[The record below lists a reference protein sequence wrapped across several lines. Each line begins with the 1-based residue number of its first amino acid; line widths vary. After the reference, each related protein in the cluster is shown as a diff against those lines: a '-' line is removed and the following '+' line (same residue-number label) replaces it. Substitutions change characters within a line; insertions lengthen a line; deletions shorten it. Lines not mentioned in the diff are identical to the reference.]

1 MKRNLTCI
9 VCPIGCE
16 MEVEIADNTVVSVR
30 GNTCKRGEKYA
41 IEECTN
47 PKRVIT
53 TTVRTKS
60 GILPV
65 KTDNSVSKEKMFEIM
80 DKINAFYS
88 EKNFEIGDV
97 VIENIDNEGV
107 NLVVTGKA
115 SI

>member
-9 VCPIGCE
+9 VCPMGCE
-16 MEVEIADNTVVSVR
+16 MEVEIADSSVVSVK

-80 DKINAFYS
+80 DKINVFYS
-88 EKNFEIGDV
+88 EKTFEIGDV

-107 NLVVTGKA
+107 NLVATGKA